1 MYLEHYGLKH
11 HPFQITPDVNF
22 FFDSRVH
29 KRALATITYGLSKQ
43 EGFVV
48 VTGEVGAGKTTLIEY
63 LLASGDLSKVVVARI
78 STTQLEA
85 DNLLEL
91 IAGELE
97 LRKSG
102 ATKAAWL
109 RDLKSFFLRIAQAGK
124 YVLLI
129 VDEVQNLSAGA
140 LEELR
145 MLSNFQDKE
154 RPLVQQLLVG
164 QPEFRARLGSP
175 ECEQIR
181 QRVIASYHL
190 SALTAE
196 EVPVY
201 INHRMQQ
208 AGYKGDPVFTMK
220 ACVRIH
226 DEAGGVP
233 RKINRLCDRLLL
245 FGFLEER
252 SRIDVQAVDAVAAE
266 MRMENLVDSAPSG
279 ATAPAVADVR
289 DSGYEKGKKPD
300 PIAGLSDAASE
311 KLPMS
316 SASFVSSV
324 SSAGNFSDLSPD
336 DGAGVL
342 ELTEEHRLPDTAEH
356 DSRTVKNDAAD
367 GHVPSG
373 LIEEHAQLLQ
383 TVADL
388 RRELATHRQRM
399 ERLQV
404 LLGKKSDNAGRKM

>member
-1 MYLEHYGLKH
+1 MYLEHYGLSY

-29 KRALATITYGLSKQ
+29 KRALATITYGLSKR

-48 VTGEVGAGKTTLIEY
+48 VTGDVGAGKTTLIEY
-63 LLASGDLSKVVVARI
+63 LLASGDLKKVVVARI

-91 IAGELE
+91 IASELE

-102 ATKAAWL
+102 ATKAAML

-145 MLSNFQDKE
+145 MLSNFQDRE

-164 QPEFRARLGSP
+164 QPEFRGRLGSP

-190 SALTAE
+190 LPLTEE

-201 INHRMQQ
+201 IDHRLHQ
-208 AGYKGDPVFTMK
+208 AGYRGDAVFTSD
-220 ACVRIH
+220 ACRSIH
-226 DEAGGVP
+226 AETGGVP

-245 FGFLEER
+245 FGFLEEADR
-252 SRIDVQAVDAVAAE
+252 LDAAAVQNVTAE
-266 MRMENLVDSAPSG
+266 MRLENLIDSDTQQDSSPQTGLVGPKQVQPIMAEPVSVRQPESVPNPDPAPEPVS
-279 ATAPAVADVR
+279 AEVFEEDSILELDESHLVSEQAEAEQADTDAERARAESRLKKEHKALLETVQALQAELQAHKRQMDVLQAMVLERPAVIR
-289 DSGYEKGKKPD
+289 KK
-300 PIAGLSDAASE
+300 A
-311 KLPMS
+311 
-316 SASFVSSV
+316 
-324 SSAGNFSDLSPD
+324 
-336 DGAGVL
+336 
-342 ELTEEHRLPDTAEH
+342 
-356 DSRTVKNDAAD
+356 
-367 GHVPSG
+367 
-373 LIEEHAQLLQ
+373 
-383 TVADL
+383 
-388 RRELATHRQRM
+388 
-399 ERLQV
+399 
-404 LLGKKSDNAGRKM
+404 

>member
-1 MYLEHYGLKH
+1 MYLEHYGLTN

-29 KRALATITYGLSKQ
+29 RRALATITYGLSKQ

-48 VTGEVGAGKTTLIEY
+48 VTGDVGAGKTTLIEY
-63 LLASGDLSKVVVARI
+63 LLASGDLKKVVVARI

-91 IAGELE
+91 ICSELE

-102 ATKAAWL
+102 ATKAAML

-129 VDEVQNLSAGA
+129 VDEVQNLSSGA

-164 QPEFRARLGSP
+164 QPEFRVRLGSP

-190 SALTAE
+190 LPLTEE
-196 EVPVY
+196 EVPIY
-201 INHRMQQ
+201 IDHRLHQ
-208 AGYKGDPVFTMK
+208 AGNRGAAVFTAK
-220 ACVRIH
+220 ACQRIH
-226 DEAGGVP
+226 AETGGVP

-245 FGFLEER
+245 FGFLEDIV
-252 SRIDVQAVDAVAAE
+252 RIDVAAVDNVTTEMRLENLIEPDRPADTSGIDASGANIVAPGTVATASAAVAPVDEPMVVEADISASTPEQPVTAANDEAE
-266 MRMENLVDSAPSG
+266 KILELDKAYRIKDQ
-279 ATAPAVADVR
+279 APAV
-289 DSGYEKGKKPD
+289 SGEDLVSEISEQKEPSATACLRQEHEALLETVSHLQAELQMHKKQMEYLQKAVFD
-300 PIAGLSDAASE
+300 RVAS
-311 KLPMS
+311 
-316 SASFVSSV
+316 
-324 SSAGNFSDLSPD
+324 
-336 DGAGVL
+336 
-342 ELTEEHRLPDTAEH
+342 
-356 DSRTVKNDAAD
+356 
-367 GHVPSG
+367 
-373 LIEEHAQLLQ
+373 
-383 TVADL
+383 L
-388 RRELATHRQRM
+388 R
-399 ERLQV
+399 
-404 LLGKKSDNAGRKM
+404 KKA